1 MRAIRRN
8 RDRRQFAAARVL
20 VRRVLSRYAPVEPEV
35 WEFAYSSLGKPSIAP
50 RFGLSDLRFNSAH
63 TRDLVACAV
72 AHQDD
77 VGVDVECLDHDPGP
91 LVARHSLSDEERAQ
105 YEQLRSI
112 EQNRYF
118 FRLWTLKEAYAK
130 VRGLGLSLPFP
141 HISFTVTSD
150 CGAVVSVKDAGA
162 VNRPHGSSST
172 QSSLRDTVWRSR
184 SGVPPIGKLNS
195 WSVAGSRG
203 MAAEN
208 RVAHGSGEPTAMCGS
223 QRGTR
228 TGRRPVRT
236 RVHPS
241 FHKIRTAT

>member
-1 MRAIRRN
+1 MASWYASTGATACRMIGSTSGMDSAATAPCRTAGKPAGRSFQRRSGSGASDSRN

-130 VRGLGLSLPFP
+130 GRRTRFVASFPAHLLHSHLGLRRSGLGQG
-141 HISFTVTSD
+141 
-150 CGAVVSVKDAGA
+150 CGA
-162 VNRPHGSSST
+162 
-172 QSSLRDTVWRSR
+172 Q
-184 SGVPPIGKLNS
+184 
-195 WSVAGSRG
+195 
-203 MAAEN
+203 
-208 RVAHGSGEPTAMCGS
+208 
-223 QRGTR
+223 
-228 TGRRPVRT
+228 
-236 RVHPS
+236 
-241 FHKIRTAT
+241 